1 MNIVRRVALVAA
13 IGLMLC
19 AFTPASAAPTLQVLA
34 PAEGAVLDTSNV
46 TVEFTTS
53 ELAIVKSSVP
63 LADYGKRPDANTP
76 SEGHLHLT
84 LDLWPLVVWES
95 ANPYT
100 FMNVPPGEHQLK
112 VELVNNDHS
121 ARQAGVSQVIR
132 FRTTAAAAV
141 PARMPATGGTEQLPA
156 LLGFFARCALAAGA
170 ALRRTGA

>member
-1 MNIVRRVALVAA
+1 VAA

-34 PAEGAVLDTSNV
+34 PAEGAVLDTSTV
-46 TVEFTTS
+46 TVEFKTS
-53 ELAIVKSSVP
+53 ELAIVKSNVP
-63 LADYGKRPDANTP
+63 LADYGKRPDANTL

-121 ARQAGVSQVIR
+121 SWQTAVSQVIR
-132 FRTTAAAAV
+132 FRTTAAAPV
-141 PARMPATGGTEQLPA
+141 RMPATGGTEQLPA
-156 LLGFFARCALAAGA
+156 LLGFFALCVLAAGV
-170 ALRRTGA
+170 ALRRNGV